1 MKRLVILLVILFFSI
16 KEQIY
21 AQTINIDS
29 LFQQVIGS
37 TDSQKISLYSQIADY
52 YLKTSPESSIIYSQ
66 EALKLIG
73 NNDSELK
80 AILLGRFGKAFEK
93 MGKYDSSLT
102 YHLQSLEIYETLK
115 YEVGIARALNE
126 LGLIYRNLNEF
137 KEALIYYNKALNIA
151 EQINNKS
158 LEAKI
163 LSGIAGV
170 YYLQNKFN
178 EALLNLKK
186 AEQINE
192 EINDQENL
200 VAVYNN
206 KGIIYKNLN
215 QYSKAL
221 ENYNKSLNIKLA
233 QNNIHGIAISYA
245 NIGALYIKLND
256 LKKAEEILEKGIQL
270 VEQMKSNKLLLIYF
284 ETFADLYA
292 TKKDYEKAFEYQKKY
307 TDLNEMVLSKESR
320 DNIAQL
326 QAEFELSQRNKELE
340 IVAKEKILNEKNSR
354 IISFSLIVITLFLFF
369 NILSIFRRYKLKKI
383 SNELLK
389 KEIKEHKKTSESLQ
403 ISQERFALAMQGSN
417 DGLWDR
423 DLTTNTVYY
432 SDRWKS
438 MLGYNEYE
446 FQNDVKA
453 FEDSIHPND
462 REHVIKTFKDH
473 LDGKTE
479 LYENIF
485 RIRHKDGHY
494 ICVHD
499 RGKAIKNGM
508 GEPIRAVGT
517 HTDISEKKK
526 IEDELKEYQEHLEE
540 LVQFRTQ
547 ELNDAKEKAEESDHL
562 KSAFLANMSHEI
574 RTPMNAIIGFSDLL
588 GDPTISKEQ
597 RAEFIDHINKN
608 SDSLLYII
616 DDIIDIAK
624 IEAGQLTIN
633 KTECNINQVL
643 TEVYNSFFETN
654 ELKNNTQLKF
664 ELIKGIQS
672 DYFTIRTDP
681 FRLKQIIINL
691 VSNALKYTENGNIEL
706 GYIVKSDEDKSF
718 LEFYVSDTG
727 IGIPQEKHNDIFERF
742 TKLENCK
749 TKLYRG
755 TGLGLTITK
764 NLVEILG
771 GKIWVNSTPNIG
783 STFFFTIPVEQFTGK
798 LEIQTLKIDD
808 TYKDWSDKKIL
819 IAEDEDSNFRVL
831 QVILKRTNIKITRAI
846 NGLEAIEICK
856 SDMGIDLVLMDIKMP
871 EMNGIDATI
880 SIKKDRPEL
889 QIIAQTAF
897 AMAEDKTQIL
907 DAGCIDYLSKPIKS
921 RKLFA
926 VLNKYL

>member
-1 MKRLVILLVILFFSI
+1 MIPLFSLQILF
-16 KEQIY
+16 
-21 AQTINIDS
+21 INNI
-29 LFQQVIGS
+29 
-37 TDSQKISLYSQIADY
+37 
-52 YLKTSPESSIIYSQ
+52 
-66 EALKLIG
+66 
-73 NNDSELK
+73 
-80 AILLGRFGKAFEK
+80 FGK
-93 MGKYDSSLT
+93 
-102 YHLQSLEIYETLK
+102 
-115 YEVGIARALNE
+115 
-126 LGLIYRNLNEF
+126 
-137 KEALIYYNKALNIA
+137 
-151 EQINNKS
+151 
-158 LEAKI
+158 
-163 LSGIAGV
+163 
-170 YYLQNKFN
+170 
-178 EALLNLKK
+178 LL
-186 AEQINE
+186 
-192 EINDQENL
+192 
-200 VAVYNN
+200 
-206 KGIIYKNLN
+206 
-215 QYSKAL
+215 
-221 ENYNKSLNIKLA
+221 
-233 QNNIHGIAISYA
+233 
-245 NIGALYIKLND
+245 

-691 VSNALKYTENGNIEL
+691 VSNALKYTKKGSIIIQL
-706 GYIVKSDEDKSF
+706 
-718 LEFYVSDTG
+718 
-727 IGIPQEKHNDIFERF
+727 
-742 TKLENCK
+742 TK
-749 TKLYRG
+749 
-755 TGLGLTITK
+755 
-764 NLVEILG
+764 
-771 GKIWVNSTPNIG
+771 
-783 STFFFTIPVEQFTGK
+783 
-798 LEIQTLKIDD
+798 
-808 TYKDWSDKKIL
+808 
-819 IAEDEDSNFRVL
+819 
-831 QVILKRTNIKITRAI
+831 
-846 NGLEAIEICK
+846 
-856 SDMGIDLVLMDIKMP
+856 
-871 EMNGIDATI
+871 
-880 SIKKDRPEL
+880 
-889 QIIAQTAF
+889 
-897 AMAEDKTQIL
+897 
-907 DAGCIDYLSKPIKS
+907 
-921 RKLFA
+921 
-926 VLNKYL
+926 